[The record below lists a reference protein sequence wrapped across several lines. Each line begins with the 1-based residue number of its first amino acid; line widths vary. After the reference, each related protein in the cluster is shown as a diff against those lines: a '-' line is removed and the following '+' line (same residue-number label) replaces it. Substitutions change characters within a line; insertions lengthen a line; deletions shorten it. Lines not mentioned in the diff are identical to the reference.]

1 MALSDRPF
9 GPISGAASVPNQT
22 PLNVQAAQS
31 GPLPQSQNIV
41 GATETQ
47 IMSAENALIPLSV
60 ALPPAT
66 MNELTPLDLF
76 VSGNLKQT
84 AATGTVTIKLYSG
97 VSTTIASNQLLG
109 SSGAITLAIG
119 TAAWW
124 AHIQFIYDST
134 SGILS
139 GKIDFYVNKIVV
151 AAVTLSTFPTGVN
164 NDNSPVAQFSL
175 TLASS
180 AATALLPTTINVQ
193 KFTVG

>member
-9 GPISGAASVPNQT
+9 GPTSGAASVPNQT

-31 GPLPQSQNIV
+31 GPLPVSQNIV

-47 IMSAENALIPLSV
+47 IMSAENVLIPLSV

-66 MNELTPLDLF
+66 MNELTVLDLF

-84 AATGTVTIKLYSG
+84 AATGTFTLKLYSG
-97 VSTTIASNQLLG
+97 VSTTIANNLLLG
-109 SSGAITLAIG
+109 SSGAITQTIG
-119 TAAWW
+119 TAAWY

-151 AAVTLSTFPTGVN
+151 AAVTLSNFPTGVN
-164 NDNSPVAQFSL
+164 NDNNPVAQFSL

-180 AATALLPTTINVQ
+180 AATALLPTTIIVQ